1 MLRRFCQVVLFLLL
15 LMAILTP
22 YMQLNSW
29 DSFPVSSDDIEAQ
42 AMQSICALGMVLVV
56 AGFLKLVF
64 VLIRFT
70 APLVLFSSS
79 EALFM
84 LEGGHTRRDL
94 ALRSIPLRI

>member
-42 AMQSICALGMVLVV
+42 TTQSICALGMVLVV
-56 AGFLKLVF
+56 AGFLKLFF
-64 VLIRFT
+64 VLLRFT
-70 APLVLFSSS
+70 APLILFSSS
-79 EALFM
+79 EPLFV
-84 LEGGHTRRDL
+84 LEGRHTRRDL
-94 ALRSIPLRI
+94 ALQSIPLRI

>member
-42 AMQSICALGMVLVV
+42 ATQSICALGMVLVI
-56 AGFLKLVF
+56 AGILKLF
-64 VLIRFT
+64 PVLFRFT
-70 APLVLFSSS
+70 APSILFSSS
-79 EALFM
+79 EALFVV
-84 LEGGHTRRDL
+84 EGRHTRHDL
-94 ALRSIPLRI
+94 ALRSSPLRI